1 MSRRKQ
7 EEFEDKSQ
15 GGQRQSERS
24 FFHPARSAMKQE
36 SNQKSSAC
44 LVMCFA
50 PICVR
55 KEKEQLS
62 KQAQQMLEIIQE
74 RSRRDIPSYLNS
86 EDGSY

>member
-1 MSRRKQ
+1 MSKGKQ
-7 EEFEDKSQ
+7 KEFEDKSQ
-15 GGQRQSERS
+15 RGRRQSERS
-24 FFHPARSAMKQE
+24 LFHAALSARKRE

-50 PICVR
+50 PICVG

-74 RSRRDIPSYLNS
+74 RS
-86 EDGSY
+86 G